1 MRERRAD
8 IRRVI
13 PWLGACLGGFYIWLF
28 TLTYGI
34 GASPDG
40 VFYISVAR
48 SLLEGR
54 GFVGFDGELFVHW
67 PPLYPLVL
75 TVPGIFD
82 IDPQEGVR
90 YAHMLLI
97 GGTLYVA
104 LRWLVTYIRSD
115 GWLMMLTI
123 GLVVSKPIVY
133 VGIRAMSEPLFGL
146 LVLGFTSVLIA
157 FSRHLTIQ
165 TLLLTGLVAALACL
179 TRYIGVVC
187 VIMGVAVIMTRPQR
201 WRVRWRNMLVFG
213 ITSCLPVGLW
223 LMRNMGQT
231 GTLTGTRYA
240 SAQGLGANLGMLMEA
255 IGLFFLPDE
264 VPLAIRLLMVL
275 GVLALVG
282 WGIYQLYQQPE
293 FQAEQVGELVWG
305 LSLFCVSYIIV
316 MLAVRTLW
324 ASDILNLRLLY
335 PMFIPLWVLIG
346 VVVDRHYLMRIRPQG
361 LFRLAALLVA
371 AWLLYPLAYT
381 ARIGYF
387 SFTRGSAGFAY
398 QEWRT
403 SPLIT
408 ALGEAPPDGVVYSN
422 FAGAIYFQTQ
432 MLVRY
437 SPEVYRNAPEQN
449 MAILRAFAQHVS
461 EQDTPVYLAWI
472 DHPINEE
479 RYIARFAS
487 PEQMGGYLEVIPV
500 AQYADGA
507 LYELRARLHRTPTQ
521 K

>member
-8 IRRVI
+8 MRRVL
-13 PWLGACLGGFYIWLF
+13 PWLGACLGSCCVWLF

-48 SLLEGR
+48 SLLAGQ

-75 TVPGIFD
+75 TVPGMLG
-82 IDPQEGVR
+82 IDLQEGVR
-90 YAHMLLI
+90 YVHMLLI

-115 GWLMMLTI
+115 GWLVVLAF

-133 VGIRAMSEPLFGL
+133 VSIRAMSEPLFGL
-146 LVLGFTSVLIA
+146 LGLVFIGALIA

-165 TLLLTGLVAALACL
+165 ALLLAGLVAALAFL

-187 VIMGVAVIMTRPQR
+187 VMMGVAVIMTRPQR

-213 ITSCLPVGLW
+213 ITSSLPVGLW
-223 LMRNMGQT
+223 LARNIGQT
-231 GTLTGTRYA
+231 GTLTGTRYG

-255 IGLFFLPDE
+255 VGLFFVPDE

-282 WGIYQLYQQPE
+282 RGMYWLYQQPE
-293 FQAEQVGELVWG
+293 FRAERVGALVWG
-305 LSLFCVSYIIV
+305 LGLFCVSYIIV

-335 PMFIPLWVLIG
+335 PMFVPLWVLIG
-346 VVVDRHYLMRIRPQG
+346 IVVDRQYLMRVRPQW
-361 LFRLAALLVA
+361 LLRLVALLVA
-371 AWLLYPLAYT
+371 TWLLYPLAYT
-381 ARIGYF
+381 ARISYF

-398 QEWRT
+398 EEWRT

-408 ALGEAPPDGVVYSN
+408 ALGEDRPDGIVYSN
-422 FAGAIYFQTQ
+422 YPWAIYWHTQ
-432 MLVRY
+432 QPVQYGPL
-437 SPEVYRNAPEQN
+437 VYRNTPEQDT
-449 MAILRAFAQHVS
+449 ATLKAFAQQVS
-461 EQDTPVYLAWI
+461 EQDRPVYLAWI
-472 DHPINEE
+472 KHPINEE

-487 PEQMGGYLEVIPV
+487 PEQMDDYLEVVLI
-500 AQYADGA
+500 AQYIDGA
-507 LYELRARLHRTPTQ
+507 LYELRTRSHTTQ
-521 K
+521 R